1 MDIALNILPV
11 FLVIFLGAGAKRLA
25 FFPDVF
31 VKGANRLV
39 FYIGIPALLF
49 IKLSS
54 APFHETFDI
63 NLALISSLS
72 VFIVWL
78 FSLVFVRLK
87 LFSTLGSSASAA
99 SFVQT
104 SMHGNIGYIGFAV
117 VFYSLGN
124 NGLSIASFL
133 APFIIIPQNI
143 LSVLSFNIHSAT
155 KRKKIKSFITML
167 KSIFLNPIIIS
178 ALFGIAFSFFGLKLP
193 NFLDRFL
200 EIVSGM
206 ALPMAL
212 LIIGASLSM
221 SAMSNSL
228 YWLFSSSLLKLLF
241 LPGLGV
247 VLLHNAGVHPFPI
260 EVAAILLGAP
270 TATVSVIMSSEM
282 EGDVKFASTAV
293 TLSTL
298 LSLFSLSLW
307 SYLIGFC
314 ISQIF

>member
-1 MDIALNILPV
+1 MNVALNILPV
-11 FLVIFLGAGAKRLA
+11 FLVIFLGAGAKRLG

-31 VKGANRLV
+31 VKAANRII

-54 APFHETFDI
+54 APFHETFNTD
-63 NLALISSLS
+63 LALISSLS

-78 FSLVFVRLK
+78 FSLLYVKLK
-87 LFSTLGSSASAA
+87 IFSTLGPSSAA
-99 SFVQT
+99 SFAQA
-104 SMHGNIGYIGFAV
+104 SMHGNIGYIGLAV

-124 NGLSIASFL
+124 NGLKIASFL

-143 LSVLSFNIHSAT
+143 LSVLSFTIYSGT
-155 KRKKIKSFITML
+155 KRHKIKSFIKIL

-178 ALFGIAFSFFGLKLP
+178 ALVGITFSFFDLKLP
-193 NFLDRFL
+193 NFLNRFL
-200 EIVSGM
+200 EIVSSM

-212 LIIGASLSM
+212 LIIGASLSL
-221 SAMSNSL
+221 SAMSKSL
-228 YWLFSSSLLKLLF
+228 YWLFSSSLLKLLL

-247 VLLHNAGVHPFPI
+247 VLLYNAGIHPFSI
-260 EVAAILLGAP
+260 EVAAILLGVP

-282 EGDVKFASTAV
+282 DGDVKFASTAV

-298 LSLFSLSLW
+298 LSLFSLCLW
-307 SYLIGFC
+307 SYLIGFLGA
-314 ISQIF
+314 

>member
-11 FLVIFLGAGAKRLA
+11 FLVIFLGAGAKQLG

-31 VKGANRLV
+31 VKGANRIV

-54 APFHETFDI
+54 APFHETFDM

-72 VFIVWL
+72 VCIVWL

-87 LFSTLGSSASAA
+87 IFSTLGSASAA
-99 SFVQT
+99 SFIQT
-104 SMHGNIGYIGFAV
+104 SMHGNIGYIGLAV

-133 APFIIIPQNI
+133 APFIIIPQVI
-143 LSVLSFNIHSAT
+143 LSVLSFNLYSGG
-155 KRKKIKSFITML
+155 KRKKVKSFITIL

-178 ALFGIAFSFFGLKLP
+178 SLVGIVFSFFGLKLP
-193 NFLDRFL
+193 NFLHRFL
-200 EIVSGM
+200 EIISGM

-212 LIIGASLSM
+212 LIIGASLSL
-221 SAMSNSL
+221 SLISKSL
-228 YWLFSSSLLKLLF
+228 YWLFSSSTLKLLF

-247 VLLHNAGVHPFPI
+247 VLLHNAGVHPFSI
-260 EVAAILLGAP
+260 EVAAILLGVP
-270 TATVSVIMSSEM
+270 TAAVSVIMASEM
-282 EGDVKFASTAV
+282 DGDVKFASTAV

-298 LSLFSLSLW
+298 LSAITLCLW
-307 SYLIGFC
+307 SYLIVF
-314 ISQIF
+314 FH

>member
-1 MDIALNILPV
+1 MDVALNILPV
-11 FLVIFLGAGAKRLA
+11 FLVIFLGAGAKQLG

-31 VKGANRLV
+31 VKAANRVV

-54 APFHETFDI
+54 APFHETFDM
-63 NLALISSLS
+63 NLALISSFS
-72 VFIVWL
+72 VCIAWL
-78 FSLVFVRLK
+78 LSLVFVRLK
-87 LFSTLGSSASAA
+87 IFSTLGSASAA
-99 SFVQT
+99 SFIQT
-104 SMHGNIGYIGFAV
+104 SIHGNIGYIGLAV

-133 APFIIIPQNI
+133 APFIIISQVI
-143 LSVLSFNIHSAT
+143 LSVLSFNIYSGR
-155 KRKKIKSFITML
+155 KRKKITSIIKIL
-167 KSIFLNPIIIS
+167 KSVFLNPIIIS
-178 ALFGIAFSFFGLKLP
+178 ALVGIIFSFFGLKLP
-193 NFLDRFL
+193 NVLHRFL

-212 LIIGASLSM
+212 LIIGASLSLSLM
-221 SAMSNSL
+221 SKNL
-228 YWLFSSSLLKLLF
+228 YWLFSSATLKLLF

-247 VLLHNAGVHPFPI
+247 MLLHNAGIHPFSI
-260 EVAAILLGAP
+260 EVAATLLGAP

-298 LSLFSLSLW
+298 LSLFSLCIW
-307 SYLIGFC
+307 SYLIGFLGA
-314 ISQIF
+314 

>member
-1 MDIALNILPV
+1 MDVALNILPV
-11 FLVIFLGAGAKRLA
+11 FLVIFLGAGAKSLG

-49 IKLSS
+49 IKLSR

-78 FSLVFVRLK
+78 FSLLFVRLK
-87 LFSTLGSSASAA
+87 IFSTLGSASAA
-99 SFVQT
+99 SFIQT
-104 SMHGNIGYIGFAV
+104 SMHGNIGYIGLAV

-124 NGLSIASFL
+124 NGLRIASFL
-133 APFIIIPQNI
+133 APFIIISQVI
-143 LSVLSFNIHSAT
+143 LSVLSFNIYSGT
-155 KRKKIKSFITML
+155 KRHKIKSLINIL

-178 ALFGIAFSFFGLKLP
+178 ALVGIIFSYFGLKLP
-193 NFLDRFL
+193 NFLNRSL

-212 LIIGASLSM
+212 LIIGASLSLSLM
-221 SAMSNSL
+221 SKSL
-228 YWLFSSSLLKLLF
+228 YWLFSSSALKLLF

-247 VLLHNAGVHPFPI
+247 VLLHNAGVHHFSI
-260 EVAAILLGAP
+260 EVAATLLGVP

-298 LSLFSLSLW
+298 LSAITLCLW
-307 SYLIGFC
+307 SYLIGFLG
-314 ISQIF
+314 SS

>member
-11 FLVIFLGAGAKRLA
+11 FLVIFLGAGAKKLG

-31 VKGANRLV
+31 VKAANRLV

-49 IKLSS
+49 IKLSG
-54 APFHETFDI
+54 APFHETFDM
-63 NLALISSLS
+63 NLALISSFS
-72 VFIVWL
+72 VCIVWL
-78 FSLVFVRLK
+78 LSLVFVRLK
-87 LFSTLGSSASAA
+87 IFFTLRSASAA
-99 SFVQT
+99 SFIQA
-104 SMHGNIGYIGFAV
+104 SMHGNIGYIGLAV
-117 VFYSLGN
+117 VFYALGN

-143 LSVLSFNIHSAT
+143 LSVLSFNIYSAT
-155 KRKKIKSFITML
+155 KRKRIKSFITML

-178 ALFGIAFSFFGLKLP
+178 ALFGITFSFFGLKLP
-193 NFLDRFL
+193 NFLHGFL
-200 EIVSGM
+200 EIVSSM

-212 LIIGASLSM
+212 LIIGASLSL
-221 SAMSNSL
+221 SAMSKSL
-228 YWLFSSSLLKLLF
+228 YWLFSSSALKLLL

-247 VLLHNAGVHPFPI
+247 MLLYNAGIHPFSI
-260 EVAAILLGAP
+260 EVAAILLGVP

-298 LSLFSLSLW
+298 LSLFSLCLW
-307 SYLIGFC
+307 SYLIGF
-314 ISQIF
+314 FY